1 MFYVTCLHQVQTLQ
15 LQIYMYVKKILVCA
29 DHVWLYT
36 ALASQ
41 YRAVTAYFGTGTG
54 TLEIGK
60 FSVILNK
67 IGNPT
72 EIV

>member
-1 MFYVTCLHQVQTLQ
+1 VFFLSPSLDEGIETTRVYG
-15 LQIYMYVKKILVCA
+15 
-29 DHVWLYT
+29 
-36 ALASQ
+36 
-41 YRAVTAYFGTGTG
+41 RAVTGYFGTGTG

-72 EIV
+72 EIVYCLGMDEISLAPCILR